1 VPAESRKLACIDD
14 HEVLEVVRV
23 AKGVEGHFNAPQDME
38 WVIDKRFPFP
48 QNIFWVQA
56 RGAKYAKKAAG
67 TDENYVID
75 LMLQLF
81 RK

>member
-1 VPAESRKLACIDD
+1 
-14 HEVLEVVRV
+14 
-23 AKGVEGHFNAPQDME
+23 ME

-56 RGAKYAKKAAG
+56 RAAKYAKKAAG
-67 TDENYVID
+67 TDENYVVD